1 MADPFFCFYSWQ
13 CRYALVRIHSTILD
27 KDHLLCKLHNYR
39 HRASLAYAT
48 TPSCISC
55 LNTTLFSREILISC

>member
-39 HRASLAYAT
+39 HRASLAYAPHPLASHAST
-48 TPSCISC
+48 QLSLVEKS
-55 LNTTLFSREILISC
+55 